1 MQLWSETSMGL
12 FLEQVLNAVQLG
24 LTLFIVAAGLT
35 LVFGIMGV
43 LNLAHGSLYMIGA
56 YLCAA
61 LTARLGS
68 FALGVIGAVALT
80 AMVGLLM
87 ERLVLRH
94 LYHRDHLDQV
104 LATFGLIL
112 FFNELVR
119 VWWGPVALFLDVP
132 PALAGSVALPVGASF
147 ATYRLFLIAVA
158 AATAGTLWWIVA
170 RTKLGMLIR
179 AVASQRGVMPALGVN
194 TAALSALVFAIGAAL
209 AAISGALTAPLYT
222 VQSGMGDA
230 LLIQSLV
237 VLVIGGITSVRGA
250 FVAALLVGA
259 VDTIGRLLPGLTGA
273 PASIGDVAV
282 YLLMIVVLMVRP
294 SGLFGRA

>member
-1 MQLWSETSMGL
+1 MGL
-12 FLEQVLNAVQLG
+12 LIEQVLNAVQLG

-61 LTARLGS
+61 LTAKFDS
-68 FALGVIGAVALT
+68 FTLGVLAAVGLT
-80 AMVGLLM
+80 AIVGLLM

-94 LYHRDHLDQV
+94 LYDRDHLDQV

-119 VWWGPVALFLDVP
+119 VWWGPVALFIDVP
-132 PALAGSVALPVGASF
+132 AALAGSVPLPNGASF
-147 ATYRLFLIAVA
+147 ATYRLFLIAIA
-158 AATAGTLWWIVA
+158 AATAAALWWIVA

-179 AVASQRGVMPALGVN
+179 AVASQRAVMPALGVN
-194 TAALSALVFAIGAAL
+194 TAALSALVFALGAAL

-222 VQSGMGDA
+222 VQSGMGDT

-237 VLVIGGITSVRGA
+237 VLVIGGISSVRGA
-250 FVAALLVGA
+250 LVAALLVGA
-259 VDTIGRLLPGLTGA
+259 VDTFGTLLPGLMGA

-282 YLLMIVVLMVRP
+282 YLLMILVLTVRP